1 MTNNFVLWVGGCP
14 VHFSLFVFLFF
25 LNHFL
30 GNSLVVQWLGLYAF
44 TNKGAGSTLVGE
56 LRSRLARISPL
67 FPPPPKKDH
76 CWILSS
82 KAELY
87 VLHTSDAQPSK
98 LYQSQC
104 FQTVPKVPCGIKLP
118 QFKIKVD
125 FFFLAALGLLCGL
138 QALHCCA
145 WAQQLQ
151 HGRWDLN
158 SWTRDQTHIL
168 CNARQVLNLCTTR
181 EVPKIL

>member
-30 GNSLVVQWLGLYAF
+30 GNSLVVQWLGFYAF

-76 CWILSS
+76 C
-82 KAELY
+82 
-87 VLHTSDAQPSK
+87 
-98 LYQSQC
+98 
-104 FQTVPKVPCGIKLP
+104 
-118 QFKIKVD
+118 
-125 FFFLAALGLLCGL
+125 
-138 QALHCCA
+138 
-145 WAQQLQ
+145 
-151 HGRWDLN
+151 
-158 SWTRDQTHIL
+158 
-168 CNARQVLNLCTTR
+168 
-181 EVPKIL
+181 